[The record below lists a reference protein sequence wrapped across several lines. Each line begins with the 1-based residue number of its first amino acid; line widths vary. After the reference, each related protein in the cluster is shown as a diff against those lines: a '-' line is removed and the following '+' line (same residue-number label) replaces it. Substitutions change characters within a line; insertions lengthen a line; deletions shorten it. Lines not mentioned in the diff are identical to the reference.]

1 MGSVGDFIFGSPSK
15 ASQNS
20 ASTSQYSNQSN
31 SASQSGNLA
40 YPQLSQSLGQTTGFT
55 PAAGNW
61 MAALLGIPMGG
72 SGGGESPPPST
83 GGGGGNEHTPPPIT
97 LPPIN
102 RTPPPAMPTTP
113 IGSLLD
119 HVIPVAGKPQY
130 PAGGLGDI
138 TYIKKRELG
147 GPVNAGQPYLVGEKR
162 PEVFVPHTSGTIL
175 PKVPQTMAPT
185 ALPSTQSA
193 PMSPQETA
201 LTNYSKSGGMD
212 FLLNQGVNNL
222 YSSRAAKGIFQS
234 GATGQALEG
243 LRNNLA
249 STYLDNYLNH
259 VLDVAKL
266 GLGSAG
272 TLAQAGQYSNSAS
285 QSYGQGTSSSVGTGT
300 SKGAKEGLL
309 PGMAAGAA
317 QAAAAGG

>member
-15 ASQNS
+15 AKQNS
-20 ASTSQYSNQSN
+20 SSESQYTNQSN

-40 YPQLSQSLGQTTGFT
+40 FPQLSSSLGQTVGFT

-61 MAALLGIPMGG
+61 MATLLGIPMPAPSG
-72 SGGGESPPPST
+72 STNPPPSS
-83 GGGGGNEHTPPPIT
+83 GGTAPPPVT

-102 RTPPPAMPTTP
+102 HGPTPTPAPSD
-113 IGSLLD
+113 GRGGQFRD
-119 HVIPVAGKPQY
+119 RRAGDRAFSGIDFSY
-130 PAGGLGDI
+130 LAH
-138 TYIKKRELG
+138 RELG
-147 GPVNAGQPYLVGEKR
+147 GPVNAGQPYIVGEKR

-175 PKVPQTMAPT
+175 PSVPQTMGVQTNPGAATSPVPT
-185 ALPSTQSA
+185 PQVSALQ
-193 PMSPQETA
+193 
-201 LTNYSKSGGMD
+201 NYSKSGGMD
-212 FLLNQGVNNL
+212 FLLNQGANNI
-222 YSSRAAKGIFQS
+222 YSSQAAKGLFQS
-234 GATGQALEG
+234 GATGTALEG

-300 SKGAKEGLL
+300 SKGGKEGLL

-317 QAAAAGG
+317 QGAGYAAAGG